1 MGGPR
6 KKQPTPPTPKSH
18 DIVHCLFSKR
28 QVKLEKDAD
37 DDEPQQPPVETQE
50 PSPIGEPE
58 PQEPAQE
65 TQEPVEDILL
75 EERSKASLGP

>member
-1 MGGPR
+1 MPR
-6 KKQPTPPTPKSH
+6 KNKPTAPAPPSQN
-18 DIVHCLFSKR
+18 IVNCLFSKR

-37 DDEPQQPPVETQE
+37 DDEPQKPPETQE

-65 TQEPVEDILL
+65 TQEPPEDILL
-75 EERSKASLGP
+75 EEPRKASLGP

>member
-1 MGGPR
+1 MVK
-6 KKQPTPPTPKSH
+6 KKQPTAAPPASQN
-18 DIVHCLFSKR
+18 IVNCLFSKR

-37 DDEPQQPPVETQE
+37 DDEPQEPPVETQE

-65 TQEPVEDILL
+65 TQEPPEDILL
-75 EERSKASLGP
+75 EEPRKASLGP